1 MKEVIIKNEFDHSYL
16 FVNENEPENNY
27 VLKMLTQNKIPGLLE
42 CKLRCIE
49 EKSYCA
55 YDITAKR
62 SLVQK
67 FAERKMLFSDL
78 MELFYELHKII
89 SCANEYLL
97 SQEGFWMEPQYIF
110 SDLDTEELACLYF
123 PCSEICKEGKREKY
137 RKLADFLLDKIDHK
151 DEHAVNTAY
160 HFYKIS
166 KEEFFSFESFIG
178 FMEKEALLVQAK
190 ERQNKLNTDK
200 EIMMSS
206 NYEQKALSED
216 SGIFIEETQRDMEKE
231 KPKWW
236 ISGILFCMGAIL
248 IICCLTIPFVE
259 DYAPFILLPGMTS
272 IAMAIVLI
280 IHNLILM
287 FKESKEEVY
296 TESLPPVS
304 VDEYFDNTLDD
315 VTVFFDQEE
324 YFHLKWKEGRF
335 SKEYILEEFP
345 VTVGKLKESVQVE
358 VNDPSISRLH
368 ARFRKQANTIYLQD
382 LDSTNG
388 TFVNGKRLCMGEEA
402 IIGRGDEI
410 QFGKIIVNVV

>member
-16 FVNENEPENNY
+16 LVEENESENNY
-27 VLKMLTQNKIPGLLE
+27 VLKMLAQNKIPGLLE

-49 EKSYCA
+49 EKTYYA

-62 SLVQK
+62 SLEQK
-67 FAERKMLFSDL
+67 YAERKMLFSDL
-78 MELFYELHKII
+78 IDLFYELYKII
-89 SCANEYLL
+89 GCANEYLL
-97 SQEGFWMEPQYIF
+97 SQEGFWLEPQYIF
-110 SDLDTEELACLYF
+110 SDLDTEELTCLYF
-123 PCSEICKEGKREKY
+123 PCSKIYKEDKRETY

-166 KEEFFSFESFIG
+166 KEEFFSFESFVG
-178 FMEKEALLVQAK
+178 FMEKESMLVQAK
-190 ERQNKLNTDK
+190 ERQNKANTDR
-200 EIMMSS
+200 EIKMSP
-206 NYEQKALSED
+206 NYEQKTMSED
-216 SGIFIEETQRDMEKE
+216 SGVFVEETQRDMEKE
-231 KPKWW
+231 QPKWW
-236 ISGILFCMGAIL
+236 ISGILFCIGIIL
-248 IICCLTIPFVE
+248 LICCKVIPLLE
-259 DYAPFILLPGMTS
+259 GYAPFILLPGITS
-272 IAMAIVLI
+272 IVMAIVI
-280 IHNLILM
+280 IIYNLILI
-287 FKESKEEVY
+287 FKESREDVY
-296 TESLPPVS
+296 TESLSPVS

-315 VTVFFDQEE
+315 VTVYFEQEK
-324 YFHLKWKEGRF
+324 YFCLKWKEGRF
-335 SKEYILEEFP
+335 SKEHILEEFP
-345 VTVGKLKESVQVE
+345 ATVGKLKESVQVE

>member
-166 KEEFFSFESFIG
+166 KEEFFSFESFVG
-178 FMEKEALLVQAK
+178 FIEKEAMLVQAR
-190 ERQNKLNTDK
+190 ERKNRANANSENT
-200 EIMMSS
+200 MPV
-206 NYEQKALSED
+206 NYEQEAL
-216 SGIFIEETQRDMEKE
+216 EEHSDVLIGETPWDVEKE

-236 ISGILFCMGAIL
+236 ISGILFGLGAV
-248 IICCLTIPFVE
+248 LTIGYLVIPLLKN
-259 DYAPFILLPGMTS
+259 YALFILLPGLTS
-272 IAMAIVLI
+272 IVMAIVLMLRNI
-280 IHNLILM
+280 VLL
-287 FKESKEEVY
+287 FKQSREEAY
-296 TESLPPVS
+296 IEPSSPVS
-304 VDEYFDNTLDD
+304 VEEYFDNTLDD
-315 VTVFFDQEE
+315 VTVYFDQEE
-324 YFHLKWKEGRF
+324 YLRLKWKEGRF

-345 VTVGKLKESVQVE
+345 ATVGKLKESVQVE

-388 TFVNGKRLCMGEEA
+388 TFVNGKRLGMGEEA